1 MRLLHPPVRG
11 KHKRGTNQMGA
22 PSTYT
27 PTLAVWPKWAQA
39 AFAYTNTH
47 PVAKGLPAMR
57 GALAVAVHLSVAN
70 ALPWASAFALGMVAY
85 GTAMQAHY
93 KAGGAPATAKAF
105 AGLTAASL
113 PAAFTAAA
121 AKTGFA
127 CTVQVANG
135 MLGTVANNTAKG
147 TAPLYFAPLA
157 SVTNAV
163 AFGKAGNAV
172 ANAYNNV
179 PAAQPP
185 AGYTAPAA
193 PAKVVGGPTLA

>member
-1 MRLLHPPVRG
+1 
-11 KHKRGTNQMGA
+11 MGYA
-22 PSTYT
+22 
-27 PTLAVWPKWAQA
+27 PTLSVWPKWAQA

-47 PVAKGLPAMR
+47 AVAKGVPAMR

-70 ALPWASAFALGMVAY
+70 ALPWAQAFAYGMQAY
-85 GTAMQAHY
+85 GTAMQAHV
-93 KAGGAPATAKAF
+93 KAGGTLPTAKAF
-105 AGLTAASL
+105 AGLNASSTV
-113 PAAFTAAA
+113 AQYVAAA

-157 SVTNAV
+157 SVTAPV

-172 ANAYNNV
+172 ANAYNAV
-179 PAAQPP
+179 PAAQP
-185 AGYTAPAA
+185 ATGYTAPAA
-193 PAKVVGGPTLA
+193 PAKVAGLPTLA